1 MKKRN
6 IILFVLIVVFS
17 DRLSGQIK
25 YPITKK
31 VEAEDI
37 YWNVSVKDPYR
48 WLENDRS
55 EETADWV
62 KMQRQLTN
70 SFLGKIPFRQKIHDR
85 LTHLWNYPSMT
96 VPYKKHRLF
105 FYTKIE
111 KLQNQSVLYATDDL
125 KNQGWMVLDPNKLS
139 KDGTVA
145 LTETALSDDEKYLVY
160 SIARAGS
167 DWNEICVKDIKT
179 GQLLPDHLY
188 WVKYSSIAWYKNGF
202 FYSAFDRP
210 IQTKVLTASSEY
222 HKVFFHKLGDRQSDD
237 RLVVEN
243 REAPKRLFDAAISED
258 KRFFILS
265 QEEAGSGNALS
276 VKSLKNGVSIVI
288 SRDFDSQFAF
298 IDDEGDDLYFL
309 TNYKAPCFRLI
320 KVNCNHPAEKD
331 WQTIIP
337 EQKEVL
343 QSCQVVNH
351 CFVCLYMKDAHSEI
365 SLYDHNGVFK
375 SEIKLPGIGTV
386 NAISGKK
393 DENWVCY
400 SYTSMNTPVKIFRY
414 DFQTEKSTLYFQSPA
429 AFNPDEFVVEQVFC
443 PGKNGTKIPV
453 FLLYKKGIKKDSNNP
468 TLLYGYGGFDISLT
482 PSFSVKNIVWAE
494 NGGIY
499 AMACLRGGGEYGESW
514 HEAGMK
520 MHKQN
525 VFDDCISVAEYLI
538 KEKYTIPQKLALMG
552 GSNGGL
558 LVGAVVNQRPD
569 LFRAAIPQ
577 VGVMDMLRY
586 NKFTIGWSWAGDYGT
601 AEESKA
607 MFHYLYQYSPYYN
620 IKQGIKYPAI
630 LATTAD
636 HDDRV
641 VPAHTFKYIARM
653 QELNTGENP
662 TLVRIETNAGHGA
675 GKPVS
680 KMIDEATDVWSF
692 LFYFLKGK
700 I

>member
-1 MKKRN
+1 MKKRD
-6 IILFVLIVVFS
+6 IILFVLIVFGS
-17 DRLSGQIK
+17 RLPGQTK
-25 YPITKK
+25 YPVTKK
-31 VEAEDI
+31 VEVKDV
-37 YWNVSVKDPYR
+37 YWNVSVEDPYR

-55 EETADWV
+55 VETADWV
-62 KMQRQLTN
+62 KEQRQLTN
-70 SFLGKIPFRQKIHDR
+70 SFLSRIPFRKKIHDR
-85 LTHLWNYPSMT
+85 LSQLWNYPSMT
-96 VPYKKHRLF
+96 VPFKKRHLY

-111 KLQNQSVLYATDDL
+111 KLQNQSVLYATDNL
-125 KNQGWMVLDPNKLS
+125 KKRGWIVLDPNKLS

-145 LTETALSDDEKYLVY
+145 LTGTALSDDEQYLVY
-160 SIARAGS
+160 SIAHAGS
-167 DWNEICVKDIKT
+167 DWNEIYVKNIKT
-179 GQLLPDHLY
+179 GQLLPDHLQ
-188 WVKYSSIAWYKNGF
+188 WVKFSSLGWYKNGF
-202 FYSAFDRP
+202 FYSAFDKP
-210 IQTKVLTASSEY
+210 VEGKVLTASSEY
-222 HKVFFHKLGDRQSDD
+222 HKVFFHRLGDKQSED
-237 RLVVEN
+237 RLIVEN
-243 REAPKRLFDAAISED
+243 RKAPKRLFDATISED
-258 KRFFILS
+258 NRFFILS

-276 VKSLKNGVSIVI
+276 VKKLKTDVSVVI
-288 SRDFDSQFAF
+288 SNDFDSQFVF
-298 IDDEGDDLYFL
+298 VDNEGDDLYFL
-309 TNYKAPCFRLI
+309 TNYKAPCFRLV
-320 KVNCNHPAEKD
+320 KVNYNHPEEKN

-337 EQKEVL
+337 ERKEVL
-343 QSCQVVNH
+343 QSCHVVNH
-351 CFVCLYMKDAHSEI
+351 CLMCLYMKDAHSEI
-365 SLYDHNGVFK
+365 VLYDRNGVFK
-375 SEIKLPGIGTV
+375 SNIELPGIGTI

-393 DENWVCY
+393 DENWAYY
-400 SYTSMNTPVKIFRY
+400 SYTSMNTPAEIFYY
-414 DFQTEKSTLYFQSPA
+414 DFQTGKSVLYFRPLV
-429 AFNPDEFVVEQVFC
+429 AFNPDDFVVDQTFC
-443 PGKNGTKIPV
+443 PGKDGTKIPV
-453 FLLYKKGIKKDSNNP
+453 FLLHKKGLKQDSNNP

-482 PSFSVKNIVWAE
+482 PTFSVKNIVWAE
-494 NGGIY
+494 NGGVY

-514 HEAGMK
+514 HNAGMR

-525 VFDDCISVAEYLI
+525 VFDDCILVAEYLI
-538 KEKYTIPQKLALMG
+538 KEKYTVPQKLALMG

-558 LVGAVVNQRPD
+558 LVGAVVNQRPN

-601 AEESKA
+601 PEESEA

-680 KMIDEATDVWSF
+680 KMIDEAADVWSF